1 LKKYLL
7 DTNICI
13 YFLKGLFN
21 LDKEIEKAGLS
32 NCYVSEITIAELKF
46 GAENSEHQ
54 EKNRKTVDLFLS
66 KFTII
71 PIFNSLDVYAKEKTR
86 LRKKRLP
93 LDDFD
98 LLIGATAI
106 SNNLTLV
113 TRNLTDF
120 ERLKGIDLENWVDQS
135 H

>member
-1 LKKYLL
+1 MKKYLL

-21 LDKEIEKAGLS
+21 LDKEIENVGLS
-32 NCYVSEITIAELKF
+32 NRFVSEITIAELKF
-46 GAENSEHQ
+46 GAENSENQ
-54 EKNRKTVDLFLS
+54 EKNRKTVDQFVS

-71 PIFNSLDVYAKEKTR
+71 PIFNSLDVYAKEKSR
-86 LRKKRLP
+86 LRKKGLP

-113 TRNLTDF
+113 TRNVSDF
-120 ERLKGIDLENWVDQS
+120 ERLKGIEIENWVD
-135 H
+135 